1 MRVITNFD
9 ETFVQLFALYLYKN
23 RHRGEYSMFHISKK
37 VIIGGVAGA
46 LLFTG
51 GMLAGSNSAI
61 AKKGTQ
67 SIKANFANI
76 KLMINGKE
84 IQTKAEPFTYN
95 GNVYVP
101 AATIANMFG
110 IGQKWDNSVPAV
122 RFEGPDRVTSDPIFG
137 GMQGQQTYPFP
148 LDYVYALRPGFEKV
162 VNIVNNKELVIP
174 KMESTGKLSE
184 ISRMVHGNMFYMLE
198 TNSQGSFINGYEIDK
213 VNTGI
218 TKLFSRQIEPVK
230 GKLTFN
236 ESTREF
242 TEKIHEYVDGK
253 LKLVGVKVYLINW
266 DNMITKTDELLMK

>member
-1 MRVITNFD
+1 
-9 ETFVQLFALYLYKN
+9 
-23 RHRGEYSMFHISKK
+23 
-37 VIIGGVAGA
+37 
-46 LLFTG
+46 
-51 GMLAGSNSAI
+51 
-61 AKKGTQ
+61 
-67 SIKANFANI
+67 
-76 KLMINGKE
+76 
-84 IQTKAEPFTYN
+84 
-95 GNVYVP
+95 
-101 AATIANMFG
+101 
-110 IGQKWDNSVPAV
+110 
-122 RFEGPDRVTSDPIFG
+122 
-137 GMQGQQTYPFP
+137 MQGQQTYPFP